1 MRIAIFI
8 KSTTFH
14 SGYGGL
20 ETQNKFLCE
29 GLAQRG
35 HDVLVFAPQKELRC
49 ETKYDLGVK
58 YHFLP
63 CEFKLRGNSSTNWTK
78 VSAKIF
84 GQHHK
89 EKNFDLV
96 VSQSSAGIGIIENR
110 SYFNVPIVSISH
122 GTILGEFKTKFQSVS
137 SPKEFLGLA
146 KDALFVLKVF
156 FGRQRKF
163 IHGSSKIIAVSQAVK
178 KALIDE
184 TYVSDQKVVV
194 INNGLDP
201 SLFNKSEENSGSK
214 PTYPEILYVGQ
225 VAKSKGLLTLLN
237 LALEE
242 EFSQTKFNIF
252 GDGDFYDELKKKVS
266 ALGISDRFILFGKKP
281 YSELL
286 SILKQ
291 HEDCIF
297 CFPTK
302 RYEGFPM
309 VLVEALFLGF
319 PIVAYNVGGV
329 SDAIKNE
336 ETGFL
341 IPSENYSLM
350 KDKILFLLNNKEKR
364 KEFSEKGK
372 KFAYNDFTL
381 DKMLDRYEE
390 VFRQVIAEY
399 ENTQNC
405 L

>member
-1 MRIAIFI
+1 MRIATFI

-20 ETQNKFLCE
+20 ETQNKSLCE

-35 HDVLVFAPQKELRC
+35 HDVLVFSPQKELKY

-63 CEFKLRGNSSTNWTK
+63 CEFKLRSNSDTNWTK
-78 VSAKIF
+78 VSVKAF
-84 GQHHK
+84 NQHHK
-89 EKNFDLV
+89 EKEFDLV
-96 VSQSSAGIGIIENR
+96 ISQSSAGIGIIENK
-110 SYFNVPIVSISH
+110 SDFNVPIVSISH
-122 GTILGEFKTKFQSVS
+122 GTILGEFKTKLQSVS

-163 IHGSSKIIAVSQAVK
+163 IHGSSKIIAVSNAVK

-184 TYVSDQKVVV
+184 TYVSDQKVIV

-201 SLFNKSEENSGSK
+201 LLFSRSGEDPGSK
-214 PTYPEILYVGQ
+214 PTCPRILYVGQ
-225 VAKSKGLLTLLN
+225 ITKAKGLETLLN
-237 LALEE
+237 LALEP
-242 EFSQTKFNIF
+242 EFSKIEFNIF
-252 GDGDFYDELKKKVS
+252 GDGDFYDELRRKVDS
-266 ALGISDRFILFGKKP
+266 LGISERFILFGKKP

-286 SILKQ
+286 NTLKNQ
-291 HEDCIF
+291 ENYIF

-329 SDAIKNE
+329 SDAVKDE

-341 IPSENYSLM
+341 IPAEDYSLM
-350 KDKILFLLNNKEKR
+350 KDKLLLLLSNEEKR

-372 KFAYNDFTL
+372 NFAYNNFTL
-381 DKMLDRYEE
+381 DKMLDKYEE
-390 VFRQVIAEY
+390 VFKQVIAEY
-399 ENTQNC
+399 ENTQNS